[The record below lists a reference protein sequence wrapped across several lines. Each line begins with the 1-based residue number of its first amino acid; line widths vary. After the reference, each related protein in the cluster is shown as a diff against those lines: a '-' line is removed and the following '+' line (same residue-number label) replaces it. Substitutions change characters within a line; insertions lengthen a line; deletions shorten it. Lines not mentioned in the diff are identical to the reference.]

1 MSAKVK
7 EDPPE
12 YSVRYYYVTISS
24 MESHAYILNIVEQ
37 FNSDKTYEILKMSIT
52 ERESH
57 RYKVTLKSERA
68 LVFDKYILNR
78 IKISF

>member
-37 FNSDKTYEILKMSIT
+37 YNSDKTYEILYDAY
-52 ERESH
+52 EN
-57 RYKVTLKSERA
+57 L
-68 LVFDKYILNR
+68 
-78 IKISF
+78 